1 MNNLSFE
8 IKKHYKQNP
17 NPPIFSKPKPFIKG
31 TNQCQKMILLKKLL
45 L

>member
-8 IKKHYKQNP
+8 IKKHYKQ
-17 NPPIFSKPKPFIKG
+17 KPKPFIKG